1 VHAGGDLAK
10 VKALLRSLRRKINP
24 RYAWLS
30 DSARRGIATVLDV
43 GGEPRDS
50 MLAATFLPN
59 CRFTALNIVQSGP
72 MAPGAEF
79 IRCDLDRDR
88 LAAVAGRRFD
98 YVISSHT
105 LEHLRDGIGLIKDLA
120 ELVADG
126 GRLYLEWPSP
136 RSRHFPLRGVGL
148 HFEDDP
154 THVATIALEDA
165 VRRVQASGLTILA
178 AGPRRNRLRALLAP
192 ILFLRTA
199 LRFRRLVLYDFWDWT
214 GYADMICAVR
224 PGDRRADPP

>member
-1 VHAGGDLAK
+1 MRAIF
-10 VKALLRSLRRKINP
+10 RSLRRRLNP

-30 DSARRGIATVLDV
+30 DSARHGIATVLDV

-50 MLAATFLPN
+50 VLAATFLPN
-59 CRFTALNIVQSGP
+59 CRFTALNIIRSGP
-72 MAPGAEF
+72 AAPGAEF
-79 IRCDLDRDR
+79 ICSDLDHDR

-105 LEHLRDGIGLIKDLA
+105 LEHLRDGVGLIGDLA
-120 ELVADG
+120 ALVADG
-126 GRLYLEWPSP
+126 GYLYLEWPSP
-136 RSRHFPLRGVGL
+136 RSRRFPIRGIGL

-154 THVATIALEDA
+154 THIATIALDDA
-165 VRRVQASGLTILA
+165 VRRVQAAGLTILA

-192 ILFLRTA
+192 ILFARTS

-214 GYADMICAVR
+214 GYADTICAVR
-224 PGDRRADPP
+224 LRDRRADSA